1 MRKLLEEIKEEQLE
15 HERAMEDMV
24 MRSAE
29 KSKRMSAALESLF
42 GWTEPEDQLPETA
55 FATILSPLETLDV
68 KKVVSKGDNTVNPAE
83 DDQLPENLESK
94 MDTSVDHF
102 EAYDQRTKDA
112 PEETAFMTTLSP
124 LETLDVKKVVSKGNN
139 VVMPEDTFP
148 EPVRMS
154 MMPTMAEKGHEGG
167 KMTMTIDQRFSFLHA
182 SFPEID
188 QETLFILLQENL
200 YVIDTTL
207 AVLFQMGKNDIK
219 PAKTCSALI
228 PASNLS
234 GHITTHT
241 SSVSATVPGK
251 GSSRHGAG
259 SVNATMS
266 VQDGVLRGS
275 SRDAGRHQSAHSAT
289 AMSLLEAVLVKG
301 VASGEP
307 ETARDFVVA
316 AVFADGYPRGS
327 VGAMK
332 HMHDRWKWRWKLPVL
347 PN

>member
-1 MRKLLEEIKEEQLE
+1 MNSTLNKTPSIEERLRKLLAEARKDQLE
-15 HERAMEDMV
+15 HEKAMEDIL
-24 MRSAE
+24 MR
-29 KSKRMSAALESLF
+29 SKRMSAALESLF

-68 KKVVSKGDNTVNPAE
+68 KKIVSKGDNTVNPAE

-94 MDTSVDHF
+94 MDTSVDHS

-124 LETLDVKKVVSKGNN
+124 LETFEVKKVVSKGYN

-154 MMPTMAEKGHEGG
+154 MVPTMAEKG
-167 KMTMTIDQRFSFLHA
+167 R
-182 SFPEID
+182 
-188 QETLFILLQENL
+188 
-200 YVIDTTL
+200 
-207 AVLFQMGKNDIK
+207 
-219 PAKTCSALI
+219 
-228 PASNLS
+228 
-234 GHITTHT
+234 
-241 SSVSATVPGK
+241 
-251 GSSRHGAG
+251 SRHGAG

>member
-1 MRKLLEEIKEEQLE
+1 MNSTLNKTPSIEERLRKLLAEARKDQLE
-15 HERAMEDMV
+15 HEKAMEDMV

-29 KSKRMSAALESLF
+29 KSRRMSAALESLF
-42 GWTEPEDQLPETA
+42 GWTEPEDQLPETT

-68 KKVVSKGDNTVNPAE
+68 KRVVSKGDNIVNPAE

-94 MDTSVDHF
+94 MDTSVDH
-102 EAYDQRTKDA
+102 
-112 PEETAFMTTLSP
+112 S
-124 LETLDVKKVVSKGNN
+124 
-139 VVMPEDTFP
+139 
-148 EPVRMS
+148 EPARMG
-154 MMPTMAEKGHEGG
+154 MMPTMAEKG
-167 KMTMTIDQRFSFLHA
+167 R
-182 SFPEID
+182 
-188 QETLFILLQENL
+188 
-200 YVIDTTL
+200 
-207 AVLFQMGKNDIK
+207 
-219 PAKTCSALI
+219 
-228 PASNLS
+228 
-234 GHITTHT
+234 
-241 SSVSATVPGK
+241 
-251 GSSRHGAG
+251 SRHGAG

-307 ETARDFVVA
+307 EMARDFVVA